1 MENYPWFKSY
11 DPGVPH
17 TLGSYPKKTLLDI
30 IDETTK
36 EKPGHPMLLFMGRSL
51 SYAEMQKD
59 SDAFAAAL
67 AEMGYKKGDRIAVM
81 LPNVP
86 QFVIAQMG
94 AWKLGGIVA
103 GINPLYTEHELAHTL
118 NECGAEIAVTLTP
131 FYQTLKAVQKST
143 KVKKIIVTSV
153 KDYLKPLLNV
163 AFTLLKEKKE
173 GHYLAKVDQGDS
185 WFLDIVHKYKG
196 AKRPD
201 IKVSPD
207 DPAWI
212 LFSGGTTG
220 LPKAA
225 VGVHSA
231 GVYTGLQINTWF
243 ASEISPWTD
252 VYMCPLPLFHAFGNV
267 GVLSVGIVGHNPICL
282 VANPRDRNLIVSTIE
297 KDKPNFML
305 GVPTLYNAILENP
318 KVREGKANFKS
329 LKMSMSG
336 AAPLMAE
343 TKKRWEA
350 LTGGRISEG
359 YGLTESMIAC
369 CVSPARGQFKE
380 GSIGCPVSDVVV
392 RIGDLE
398 TGEGSL
404 KPGETGE
411 LVMKAPQLMQ
421 GYLNRPEETKEMLRD
436 GWLYTGDIG
445 HMDEDGYIFITS
457 RKKDLIKPGG
467 FQVWPREVEEVIS
480 AHPAVSEVC
489 VAGIPDAQRN
499 EAVKAWVVLKE
510 GSSATAEE
518 IQKFAREKLT
528 GYKVPKAIEFRKEL
542 PKTLVG
548 KVLRRVLQEEEQ
560 QKPK

>member
-1 MENYPWFKSY
+1 M
-11 DPGVPH
+11 
-17 TLGSYPKKTLLDI
+17 
-30 IDETTK
+30 
-36 EKPGHPMLLFMGRSL
+36 
-51 SYAEMQKD
+51 
-59 SDAFAAAL
+59 
-67 AEMGYKKGDRIAVM
+67 
-81 LPNVP
+81 
-86 QFVIAQMG
+86 
-94 AWKLGGIVA
+94 
-103 GINPLYTEHELAHTL
+103 
-118 NECGAEIAVTLTP
+118 
-131 FYQTLKAVQKST
+131 
-143 KVKKIIVTSV
+143 
-153 KDYLKPLLNV
+153 
-163 AFTLLKEKKE
+163 
-173 GHYLAKVDQGDS
+173 
-185 WFLDIVHKYKG
+185 
-196 AKRPD
+196 
-201 IKVSPD
+201 
-207 DPAWI
+207 
-212 LFSGGTTG
+212 
-220 LPKAA
+220 
-225 VGVHSA
+225 
-231 GVYTGLQINTWF
+231 
-243 ASEISPWTD
+243 
-252 VYMCPLPLFHAFGNV
+252 
-267 GVLSVGIVGHNPICL
+267 GHNPICL
-282 VANPRDRNLIVSTIE
+282 LANPRDRNLVVSTLE
-297 KDKPNFML
+297 KAKPNFML

-318 KVREGKANFKS
+318 KVRSGKANFKS

-369 CVSPARGQFKE
+369 CVSPARGKFKE

-404 KPGETGE
+404 PAGETGE
-411 LVMKAPQLMQ
+411 IVMQAPQLMQ

-480 AHPAVSEVC
+480 AHPAVAEVC
-489 VAGIPDAQRN
+489 VAGIPDPQQV

-528 GYKVPKAIEFRKEL
+528 GYKVPRAIEFRTEL

-548 KVLRRVLQEEEQ
+548 KVLRRVLQEEE
-560 QKPK
+560 KDKK

>member
-1 MENYPWFKSY
+1 MEQYPWFKSY
-11 DPGVPH
+11 DPGVPQ
-17 TLGSYPKKTLLDI
+17 TLEPYPKKTLLDI

-36 EKPGHPMLLFMGRSL
+36 EKPDHTMMIFMGNYL
-51 SYAEMQKD
+51 SYAQMQED

-67 AEMGYKKGDRIAVM
+67 ADMGVKKGDRVAVM
-81 LPNVP
+81 LPNIP
-86 QFVIAQMG
+86 QFVVAQIG
-94 AWKLGGIVA
+94 AWRLGAIVS
-103 GINPLYTEHELAHTL
+103 GINPLYTEHELTHTL
-118 NECGAEIAVTLTP
+118 NECGAEVAVTLTA
-131 FYQTLKAVQKST
+131 FYKPLKNVQKRT
-143 KVKKIIVTSV
+143 KVKKIIVANL
-153 KDYLKPLLNV
+153 KDYLKPLLAL
-163 AFTLLKEKKE
+163 AFSLLKEKKE
-173 GHYLAKVDQGDS
+173 GFYLKDVEPGDA
-185 WFLDIVHKYKG
+185 WFKDLVNKYKG
-196 AKRPD
+196 ARRPD
-201 IKVSPD
+201 VKVGPD

-225 VGVHSA
+225 VGNHFA
-231 GVYTGLQINTWF
+231 GVYTGIQINTWF
-243 ASEISPWTD
+243 ASEIKPWTD
-252 VYMCPLPLFHAFGNV
+252 VYLCPLPLFHAFGNV

-282 VANPRDRNLIVSTIE
+282 IANPRDRNLLVSTIE
-297 KDKPNFML
+297 KVKPNFML
-305 GVPTLYNAILENP
+305 GVPTLYNSILEHP
-318 KVREGKANFKS
+318 KVKSGKADFKS

-369 CVSPARGQFKE
+369 CVSPARGRFKE

-392 RIGDLE
+392 RIGDIT

-411 LVMKAPQLMQ
+411 LVMKAPQLMA
-421 GYLNRPEETKEMLRD
+421 GYLNRPEETEEMLRG

-445 HMDEDGYIFITS
+445 FMDEDGYIFITS

-467 FQVWPREVEEVIS
+467 FQVWPREVEEIIS
-480 AHPAVSEVC
+480 SHPAVAEVC
-489 VAGIPDAQRN
+489 VAGIPDAKQV

-510 GSSATAEE
+510 GSSATAED

-548 KVLRRVLQEEEQ
+548 KVLRRVLQEEE
-560 QKPK
+560 KTR